1 MNEAIAN
8 TMPNATALDD
18 ITVLDF
24 TQFEAGTVCT
34 QTLAWLGAEVIKV
47 EPPEGEQGRYVSRDR
62 EDADAYGFL
71 ILNSNKKSVTIN
83 AKHPQGKELIRKLIE
98 KSDVFIENFAPGVI
112 ERLGFDYESVRAI
125 KPNIIYA
132 QIKGFP
138 SDGPYAKL
146 PAFDPIA
153 QAAGVS
159 MSLTGEP
166 DGVPLRPG
174 LAIADSG
181 TGYQTAIA
189 ILAALRYREKTGKGQ
204 KIEMYM
210 QEVMINFC
218 RSAWGRQLV
227 TGKATTR
234 GGNANRLGLTAPSNL
249 YPCKPFGP
257 NDYVYVYVSR
267 VPTSQQWRR
276 LCETIGHPEM
286 ADDPRFATPESRYE
300 YRDEID
306 AVIAQWTRERT
317 KFEVMDILGNA
328 GVPAGAILDTMD
340 VTNDPY
346 LRQRGT
352 MVEIDHP
359 VRGKVVIP
367 GNSIRLS
374 EFEVPIKPSPLLGE
388 HNEEIL
394 KGRLGLTDEQL
405 EQLRSE
411 GAI

>member
-1 MNEAIAN
+1 MSTTEDRPPAHA
-8 TMPNATALDD
+8 ALDD

-34 QTLAWLGAEVIKV
+34 QTLAWLGAEVIKI
-47 EPPEGEQGRYVSRDR
+47 EPPGGEQGRFVSRDR

-71 ILNSNKKSVTIN
+71 ILNCNKKSVTIN
-83 AKHPQGKELIRKLIE
+83 AKHPRGKELIRKLIE
-98 KSDVFIENFAPGVI
+98 KADVFIENFAPGVI
-112 ERLGFDYESVRAI
+112 ERLGFGYEAVREI
-125 KPNIIYA
+125 NPRIIYA

-138 SDGPYAKL
+138 ADGPYANL

-153 QAAGVS
+153 QAVGAS

-189 ILAALRYREKTGKGQ
+189 ILAALRYREKTGRGQ

-267 VPTSQQWRR
+267 VPTSPQWRR
-276 LCETIGHPEM
+276 LCEAIGRPDM

-300 YRDEID
+300 HRQEID
-306 AVIAQWTRERT
+306 AVISAWTRERT
-317 KFEVMDILGNA
+317 KFEAMEILGNA
-328 GVPAGAILDTMD
+328 GVPAGAGLHTRDI
-340 VTNDPY
+340 TNDPH
-346 LRQRGT
+346 LRTRGT

-359 VRGKVVIP
+359 VRGRVVIP

-374 EFEVPIKPSPLLGE
+374 AFEVPIRPSPLLGE

-394 KGRLGLTDEQL
+394 KGRLGLTDEQM
-405 EQLRSE
+405 EELRQA